1 MLTGDAEGKLHVR
14 CQVEDYALRG
24 FEFET
29 MGFLSFT
36 VNTYEQRFG
45 KKKKQVED
53 EDEIQLT
60 HSQNSS
66 VRYLSS
72 HPRTETCY

>member
-1 MLTGDAEGKLHVR
+1 MLTGDAEEKLHVR
-14 CQVEDYALRG
+14 CQVKDYALQG

-36 VNTYEQRFG
+36 VNMYERRFG
-45 KKKKQVED
+45 KEKKQVED

-60 HSQNSS
+60 HLQNSS
-66 VRYLSS
+66 V
-72 HPRTETCY
+72 